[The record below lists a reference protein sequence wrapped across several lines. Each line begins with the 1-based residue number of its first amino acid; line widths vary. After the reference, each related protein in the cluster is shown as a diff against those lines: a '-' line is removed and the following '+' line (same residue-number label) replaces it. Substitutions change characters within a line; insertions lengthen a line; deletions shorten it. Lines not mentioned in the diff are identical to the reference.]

1 MAYQRTNKRQEFR
14 RIGRD
19 QTYMSTDIHIVRWFS
34 MFLKLTKELED
45 KKTKFELY
53 GKTHQIK
60 IDTSKSWFKKIK
72 VNELPKSLKFLRF
85 KYENYNRDTK
95 RYFDNY
101 FFTKYRPLF
110 IEPQT
115 MFVNSPSEVDTNK
128 YDLVAIPKHL
138 NFTSKK
144 SSFINLLN
152 SDEKVLVSKKRG
164 RKKTGQNDGQFKAD
178 VVLYGAKDLVL
189 KRLFHMFRIHQC
201 MSNEDFT
208 FFDVWNNYENQ
219 INKRPLVQIKIIKE
233 DNISDENFKR
243 TKTNIQDYE
252 SQIRMTQRD
261 VRQAKIL
268 ILNLCKGQ
276 FPITDKLI

>member
-1 MAYQRTNKRQEFR
+1 MAYQRTLKRQEFR
-14 RIGRD
+14 RIGKD

-34 MFLKLTKELED
+34 MFLKLTKELES
-45 KKTKFELY
+45 KKTKFDLY
-53 GKTHQIK
+53 GKTYQVK
-60 IDTSKSWFKKIK
+60 IDTSKDWFKKIK

-101 FFTKYRPLF
+101 FFQKYRPLF

-115 MFVNSPSEVDTNK
+115 MFVNSPIEVDTSK
-128 YDLVAIPKHL
+128 YDLIAIPKHL

-152 SDEKVLVSKKRG
+152 SDEKTLVSKKRG

-189 KRLFHMFRIHQC
+189 KRLFHMFRIYQ
-201 MSNEDFT
+201 SKIEEFT

-219 INKRPLVQIKIIKE
+219 INKRPLVQLKRIKE
-233 DNISDENFKR
+233 GALHGR
-243 TKTNIQDYE
+243 TKSNVQDYE

-261 VRQAKIL
+261 IRQAKVL

>member
-1 MAYQRTNKRQEFR
+1 M
-14 RIGRD
+14 
-19 QTYMSTDIHIVRWFS
+19 
-34 MFLKLTKELED
+34 LEQSPAVQSAKD
-45 KKTKFELY
+45 E
-53 GKTHQIK
+53 I
-60 IDTSKSWFKKIK
+60 I
-72 VNELPKSLKFLRF
+72 NELLKDL
-85 KYENYNRDTK
+85 
-95 RYFDNY
+95 
-101 FFTKYRPLF
+101 
-110 IEPQT
+110 
-115 MFVNSPSEVDTNK
+115 PSEN
-128 YDLVAIPKHL
+128 AIEVELPSECRVYKL
-138 NFTSKK
+138 IDPEQGITIRPMTFE
-144 SSFINLLN
+144 
-152 SDEKVLVSKKRG
+152 DEKVLVSKKRG